1 VSERTDQSRTVIV
14 LAAGEGKR
22 MRSALPK
29 VLHPIL
35 GRSLVGHV
43 LAAAE
48 PLKADRT
55 LVVVGVQAERVAAHL
70 AEVAPQAEA
79 VLQAEQHGTGHAT
92 RIALEAAPEASG
104 TVVVLTGDTPLL
116 RPETLDALLRDHH
129 EAGNAATVLTAE
141 PGRPDG
147 LGRIIRDGD
156 GRVVAIVE
164 ERDATPEQRAIREI
178 NSGIMAFDAAL
189 LRVAL
194 ADLTSD
200 NDQGEEYLT
209 DVVGLL
215 VGAGHHVGA
224 HVAAD
229 PRETLGCNN
238 RAELAA
244 LGALL
249 RDRVNDGWMRAGVTL
264 VDPATTWIDVTVTLG
279 TDALVEPNTQL
290 RGRTAVGAGAAVGP
304 DTTLYDTEVGEGA
317 TVIRTHAQGAV
328 VGPEASVGPFAYL
341 RPGTRLHR
349 KAKVGTYVETKNAE
363 IGENTKVPHLTYVG
377 DATLGRDTNIG
388 AATIFVNYD
397 GVTKSHTT
405 VGDGVFVGCDSML
418 IAPRT
423 IADGSFVAAGSV
435 VYKDVKP
442 GQLAVTRAQQRNI
455 DGWVERKRAGTKSAA
470 AAQRAR
476 AAAESAGETD
486 STSTVAGATGP
497 GTVDQTATQ

>member
-1 VSERTDQSRTVIV
+1 VIV

-55 LVVVGVQAERVAAHL
+55 LVVVGVGAERVTEHL
-70 AEVAPQAEA
+70 ATVAPHAEP
-79 VLQAEQHGTGHAT
+79 VLQAEQRGTGHAT
-92 RIALEAAPEASG
+92 RVALDAVPDAAG

-116 RPETLDALLRDHH
+116 RPETLDALLREHA

-141 PGRPDG
+141 PDRADG
-147 LGRIIRDGD
+147 LGRIIRDGA
-156 GRVVAIVE
+156 GRVTAIVE
-164 ERDATPEQRAIREI
+164 ERDASPEQRAIREI

-189 LRVAL
+189 LRATL
-194 ADLTSD
+194 AGLSAD

-209 DVVGLL
+209 DVIGLL
-215 VGAGHHVGA
+215 VRAGHRVGG
-224 HVAAD
+224 HTAAAAN
-229 PRETLGCNN
+229 ETLGCNN

-244 LGALL
+244 LGARL

-264 VDPATTWIDVTVTLG
+264 VDPATTWIDVTVAVG

-290 RGRTAVGAGAAVGP
+290 RGATTIGAGATVGP
-304 DTTLYDTEVGEGA
+304 DTTLTDTTVGEGA
-317 TVIRTHAQGAV
+317 SVVRAHALGAV

-349 KAKVGTYVETKNAE
+349 GAKVGTYVETKNAE
-363 IGENTKVPHLTYVG
+363 IGENTKVPHLSYVG

-388 AATIFVNYD
+388 AATVFVNYD
-397 GVTKSHTT
+397 GVHKNHTT
-405 VGDGVFVGCDSML
+405 IGDAVFVGCDSML
-418 IAPRT
+418 IAPRVVE
-423 IADGSFVAAGSV
+423 DGAYVAAGSV
-435 VYKDVKP
+435 VYKDVRP
-442 GQLAVTRAQQRNI
+442 GQLGVTRAQQRNI
-455 DGWVERKRAGTKSAA
+455 DGWVERRRAGTKSAA
-470 AAQRAR
+470 AA
-476 AAAESAGETD
+476 AAAREAAEAAGETD
-486 STSTVAGATGP
+486 STETPAGSDAA
-497 GTVDQTATQ
+497 GTVGQTAPE

>member
-1 VSERTDQSRTVIV
+1 M
-14 LAAGEGKR
+14 K
-22 MRSALPK
+22 SALPK

-48 PLKADRT
+48 PLKAERT
-55 LVVVGVQAERVAAHL
+55 LVVVGVGAERVAAHL
-70 AEVAPQAEA
+70 GEVAPHAEA

-92 RIALEAAPEASG
+92 RVALEAAPEVAG

-116 RPETLDALLRDHH
+116 RPETLDALLREHH

-147 LGRIIRDGD
+147 LGRIVRDGD
-156 GRVVAIVE
+156 GRVTAIVE
-164 ERDATPEQRAIREI
+164 ERDATPSQRAIREI
-178 NSGIMAFDAAL
+178 NSGIMAFDGVL
-189 LRVAL
+189 LRETL
-194 ADLTSD
+194 AHVSTD

-209 DVVGLL
+209 DVIGLL
-215 VGAGHHVGA
+215 VGAGHPVGA

-229 PRETLGCNN
+229 ARETLGCNN

-244 LGALL
+244 LGAML

-290 RGRTAVGAGAAVGP
+290 RGRTSVGSGASVGP

-423 IADGSFVAAGSV
+423 IADGSYVAAGSV

-476 AAAESAGETD
+476 AAAQGAAETAGETD

-497 GTVDQTATQ
+497 GTVDQTASQ

>member
-1 VSERTDQSRTVIV
+1 
-14 LAAGEGKR
+14 
-22 MRSALPK
+22 
-29 VLHPIL
+29 
-35 GRSLVGHV
+35 
-43 LAAAE
+43 
-48 PLKADRT
+48 
-55 LVVVGVQAERVAAHL
+55 
-70 AEVAPQAEA
+70 
-79 VLQAEQHGTGHAT
+79 
-92 RIALEAAPEASG
+92 
-104 TVVVLTGDTPLL
+104 
-116 RPETLDALLRDHH
+116 
-129 EAGNAATVLTAE
+129 
-141 PGRPDG
+141 
-147 LGRIIRDGD
+147 
-156 GRVVAIVE
+156 
-164 ERDATPEQRAIREI
+164 
-178 NSGIMAFDAAL
+178 
-189 LRVAL
+189 
-194 ADLTSD
+194 
-200 NDQGEEYLT
+200 
-209 DVVGLL
+209 
-215 VGAGHHVGA
+215 
-224 HVAAD
+224 
-229 PRETLGCNN
+229 
-238 RAELAA
+238 
-244 LGALL
+244 
-249 RDRVNDGWMRAGVTL
+249 MRAGVTL

-290 RGRTAVGAGAAVGP
+290 RGRTSVGSGASVGP

-423 IADGSFVAAGSV
+423 IADGSYVAAGSV
-435 VYKDVKP
+435 VYKDVEP

-455 DGWVERKRAGTKSAA
+455 DGWVERRRAGTKSAA

-476 AAAESAGETD
+476 AAAESAAETAGETD
-486 STSTVAGATGP
+486 STSAVAGATGP